1 MESENKK
8 QFLFHYRRRIY
19 RPGAEELLEWL
30 KSTNFFQVPTREGG
44 LVEHSLHVYKRLRRL
59 FMLEYTD
66 GDIPYPEQDET
77 IAICGLLHD
86 IGKINV
92 YRQESGKN
100 VFCGHGE
107 KSVYT
112 ISRLVKLTKEETMA
126 IQWHMGLMDNDS
138 NASRDSIENIFKQYP
153 LAVLTH
159 TADLQATYLDG
170 TKGAGK

>member
-1 MESENKK
+1 MKK
-8 QFLFHYRRRIY
+8 QFRKHYMRRIY
-19 RPGAEELLEWL
+19 RPGAEELLQWL
-30 KSTNFFQVPTREGG
+30 EATGFYNAPTSTLAREGG
-44 LVEHSLHVYKRLRRL
+44 LVEHSLHAYKRLRRL
-59 FMLEYTD
+59 YMLEYTD
-66 GDIPYPEQDET
+66 GDIPYPEQDES

-92 YRQESGKN
+92 YRQESGEN
-100 VFCGHGE
+100 AFCGHGE

-112 ISRLVKLTKEETMA
+112 ISRFMRLTKEETMA

-138 NASRDSIENIFKQYP
+138 NVSRNSIENMFP
-153 LAVLTH
+153 LALLTH